1 MHKLLVPILLTLAAV
16 CRLYGATESYPV
28 SGRVID
34 RLTRQPVPFAAV
46 VISGQPG
53 KGAMADSAGKF
64 TIAQVK
70 PGIYRLSASMLGYRS
85 ALTSEYI
92 VSAGTPFIEIELEKE
107 AQGIETVTV
116 MPSPVRRTAESPVS
130 VRTIGLREI
139 EKSPGSNRDIARIV
153 RSYPGVSFSPVG
165 YRNDLIVRGGG
176 PSENRFFMD
185 GIEIP
190 NINHFA
196 TQGAS
201 GGPVSL
207 VNSDLIREID
217 LPMTMDFMA
226 ISSYGSATKSSG
238 VVRILKDLDK
248 PINGRD
254 VLIIED
260 IVDSGMTLSF
270 LKENLL
276 SRGAAS
282 LHIAT
287 LLDKPERRRVPLHV
301 DYSGFTIP
309 DEFVVGYGL
318 DYAEKYRN
326 LPDIGVLR
334 PEIYE

>member
-1 MHKLLVPILLTLAAV
+1 MDTNAKLYQDMTKILVKREDIQKAVAQLGQQITHDYQGRDLVMVCIL
-16 CRLYGATESYPV
+16 
-28 SGRVID
+28 
-34 RLTRQPVPFAAV
+34 
-46 VISGQPG
+46 
-53 KGAMADSAGKF
+53 KGA
-64 TIAQVK
+64 
-70 PGIYRLSASMLGYRS
+70 
-85 ALTSEYI
+85 
-92 VSAGTPFIEIELEKE
+92 
-107 AQGIETVTV
+107 
-116 MPSPVRRTAESPVS
+116 S
-130 VRTIGLREI
+130 V
-139 EKSPGSNRDIARIV
+139 
-153 RSYPGVSFSPVG
+153 
-165 YRNDLIVRGGG
+165 
-176 PSENRFFMD
+176 FF
-185 GIEIP
+185 
-190 NINHFA
+190 
-196 TQGAS
+196 
-201 GGPVSL
+201 
-207 VNSDLIREID
+207 SDLIREVD
-217 LPMTMDFMA
+217 LPVTLDFMA
-226 ISSYGSATKSSG
+226 LSSYRNSTKSSG

-301 DYSGFTIP
+301 DYFGFTIP

>member
-1 MHKLLVPILLTLAAV
+1 MICILK
-16 CRLYGATESYPV
+16 G
-28 SGRVID
+28 
-34 RLTRQPVPFAAV
+34 AV
-46 VISGQPG
+46 V
-53 KGAMADSAGKF
+53 F
-64 TIAQVK
+64 FV
-70 PGIYRLSASMLGYRS
+70 
-85 ALTSEYI
+85 
-92 VSAGTPFIEIELEKE
+92 
-107 AQGIETVTV
+107 
-116 MPSPVRRTAESPVS
+116 
-130 VRTIGLREI
+130 
-139 EKSPGSNRDIARIV
+139 
-153 RSYPGVSFSPVG
+153 
-165 YRNDLIVRGGG
+165 DLV
-176 PSENRFFMD
+176 
-185 GIEIP
+185 
-190 NINHFA
+190 
-196 TQGAS
+196 
-201 GGPVSL
+201 
-207 VNSDLIREID
+207 REID

-301 DYSGFTIP
+301 DYFGFTIP

-326 LPDIGVLR
+326 TAGYRRAASGNLRIKFFSPRLR
-334 PEIYE
+334 PRQLEVPIEKII